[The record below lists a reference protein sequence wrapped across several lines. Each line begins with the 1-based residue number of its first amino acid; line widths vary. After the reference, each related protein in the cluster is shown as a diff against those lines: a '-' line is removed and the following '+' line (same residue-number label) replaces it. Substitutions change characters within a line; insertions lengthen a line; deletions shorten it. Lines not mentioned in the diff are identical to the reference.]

1 MAKFNI
7 KAQPIPTVASAYAD
21 ILGTTDNQIVEI
33 KNELIIEDNKQR
45 FQIHDDTIEQL
56 AERIAN
62 EDSYAAVDYIFSG
75 NAAVQHR
82 VLYMNNSDGGWHA
95 TQNFVVYYDGVWF
108 YD

>member
-1 MAKFNI
+1 M
-7 KAQPIPTVASAYAD
+7 QTYGYSASSVISNMQYY
-21 ILGTTDNQIVEI
+21 GYNSEP
-33 KNELIIEDNKQR
+33 
-45 FQIHDDTIEQL
+45 
-56 AERIAN
+56 N

-95 TQNFVVYYDGVWF
+95 TQNLVVYYDGVWF